1 MLASMPLPESAA
13 DEEQLTQ
20 AVQVARLYYQQQLTT
35 DAIARELGTS
45 RSRVSRLLA
54 LARRSGIV
62 DIRIHDPQGRPQ
74 NLSARLLER
83 WPGVQFQVVGL
94 PPYASQDMRLERVA
108 VAAAHWLAAAL
119 RPGMVVGLA
128 WGNTIDAVSRALPP
142 RPVSGAQFVQLNGSA
157 SVLEFSSGFVGGTL
171 TRLAQAVGGQ
181 VHLFPVPTFFDDP
194 ATKQAMW
201 RERSVQHVLELQRR
215 AEVLLFSV
223 GSQDAALPSYVYT
236 AGYLDENDV
245 AELAAQGAVGD
256 IATVFFRQD
265 GRGEGLTINGRAS
278 GPDLALIR
286 QHPQAT
292 CVVADPG
299 KARALRAA
307 LAGGLCRTLI
317 VDETTAQAMLD
328 GVAKDAEINL

>member
-1 MLASMPLPESAA
+1 MPLPESAA

-201 RERSVQHVLELQRR
+201 RERSVQHVLNLQRR

-265 GRGEGLTINGRAS
+265 GRGEGLTINRRAS

-307 LAGGLCRTLI
+307 LDGGLCRTLI

-328 GVAKDAEINL
+328 RVARDAEINL